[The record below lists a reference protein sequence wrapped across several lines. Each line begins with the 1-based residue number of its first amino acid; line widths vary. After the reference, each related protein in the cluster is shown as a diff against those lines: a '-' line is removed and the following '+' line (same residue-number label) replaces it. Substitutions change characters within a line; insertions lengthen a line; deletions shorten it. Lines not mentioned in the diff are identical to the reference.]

1 MLPYP
6 FPQNLSREEFRNL
19 VAQLRQ
25 KLRSK
30 GLDPALNMAVK
41 DFDEIVDGKPHPRF
55 GLFISETAAQILD
68 HNQPS

>member
-6 FPQNLSREEFRNL
+6 FSEHISREEFRNL

-30 GLDPALNMAVK
+30 GLDPALNLAVK
-41 DFDEIVDGKPHPRF
+41 DFDEVVDGKPRPRF
-55 GLFISETAAQILD
+55 SLFISETAAKILE
-68 HNQPS
+68 HKPR